1 MLPEHVKELRR
12 YIHEEY
18 YDIPEPI
25 IDAQQMEEMN
35 ELVLEAM
42 EYHIPLSFVLYQ
54 HKSLVTFEGY
64 IHYTDLLKKVFRI
77 FDLSDHIQVIPIQKV
92 KAIHKYE
99 KAMDT

>member
-18 YDIPEPI
+18 YDIQEPI

-54 HKSLVTFEGY
+54 NKRLVTIEGY
-64 IHYTDLLKKVFRI
+64 IHYTDLHKKEFRI
-77 FDLSDHIQVIPIQKV
+77 IDLSSNIHVIPIQKV

-99 KAMDT
+99 K